1 MGRSGTTRK
10 ERRAYIDKAELYKP
24 FIFYAVVLAALNAVA
39 FASGGALN
47 AASSVASLVAGLLSW
62 GLIEYSIHRWILHRE
77 PPRDGG
83 AGLPGNRTHLAH
95 HADPN
100 ALDRL
105 NVQLSESL
113 PVCVV
118 YFLLAWAL
126 TFDRRSAT
134 LAYDG
139 LMLGYFFYEYLDYQ
153 AHHGATRGRVVRYFR
168 RYHLLH
174 HHYDARVRF
183 GVTSPLFDYLFGTF
197 HVEKRRSLAR
207 ALHETEA

>member
-1 MGRSGTTRK
+1 MGSKRTTRQ
-10 ERRAYIDKAELYKP
+10 ERRASIDRVELYKP
-24 FIFYAVVLAALNAVA
+24 FAFYAVVLALLNATA
-39 FASGGALN
+39 IASAEEF
-47 AASSVASLVAGLLSW
+47 SVITSLASLVAGLLSW
-62 GLIEYSIHRWILHRE
+62 GLVEYSIHRWVLHRE
-77 PPRDGG
+77 PPKG
-83 AGLPGNRTHLAH
+83 AAGMPGNRTHLAH

-118 YFLLAWAL
+118 YFLIAWAL
-126 TFDRRSAT
+126 TGDWRAAAF
-134 LAYDG
+134 AYDG

-153 AHHGATRGRVVRYFR
+153 AHHGAARGRVVRYFR

-197 HVEKRRSLAR
+197 HVERRRNVSRL
-207 ALHETEA
+207 LHETEA